1 MMCVRFF
8 TSDTF
13 ANKYFFEIIIIVQ
26 RNSTLNKVLLQYIKK
41 KESYIILYNM
51 KYEKI
56 QFTFNLTNKKIV

>member
-1 MMCVRFF
+1 MMWSD

-26 RNSTLNKVLLQYIKK
+26 RNSTSNKVLLQYILKK

-51 KYEKI
+51 KYEKT
-56 QFTFNLTNKKIV
+56 QSTFNLTNKKIV

>member
-1 MMCVRFF
+1 MYVRFF

-41 KESYIILYNM
+41 KGELY
-51 KYEKI
+51 YFI
-56 QFTFNLTNKKIV
+56 